1 MSFVDFVEELT
12 QEAHTQ
18 EAPEERGPREPV
30 SQKLHEM
37 KYRMK
42 GEGFRDA
49 MNRIASVLSDNDPHF
64 KEFREILLDMRFLPA
79 GRIQSAIGSSRR
91 VTALNC
97 FVSGVLEDN
106 LVTGLENGAFF
117 KEGGIMARAT
127 EAAQTMR
134 LGGGIGYDFCLAPGT
149 KVLTADLTHKNV
161 EDLKE
166 GETLIAFPEEDL
178 NLQKT
183 TYCTSTVESN
193 IRIKR
198 RCRKIVTDKGTI
210 VASDEHLF
218 VARQKHEGLKESHG
232 KRKGEG
238 FDWFSTDWLVPGDE
252 IAFTTEP
259 WETQDDFESGWM
271 SGFLDGEGWCTRFV
285 GFGQNRGPVL
295 DKAVEY
301 LERNNIN
308 YRVNDRAGTKL
319 SSIACTGK
327 WEGLK
332 LLGMTRP
339 IRLIKK
345 AESLW
350 RGKKLCGSHSL
361 PAKILSIEL
370 LGEETVWATKTST
383 GTLIAN
389 GFLSHNSTLRPR
401 GDRIKSMDTSASG
414 PVSFMDIFDSVCRT
428 IASAGHRRGA
438 QMAVLRCDHPDIEEF
453 IYAKQNTEHLKGF
466 NISVGVTDEF
476 MKAVLEGK
484 PFDLKWDGE
493 VYKTVEAS
501 TLWEQIMRSTWD
513 YAEPGVLF
521 LDTINRLNNLWYCE
535 TISASNPCAEQPLP
549 PYGACLLG
557 SFNLTAYISL
567 EEAYEDEEGF
577 MVGYS
582 FNWEQFIKDIPPV
595 VRAMDN
601 VIDNTIYPLKEQEI
615 EAKNKRRMGLG
626 ITGLANA
633 GEALGY
639 PYGSPAFIEFEG
651 KILKALLE
659 AAYTTSALLAKEKG
673 QFPWYDERYLK
684 GEFVKRL
691 EPDTVALIKR
701 FGMRNSH
708 LTSIAPTGTISLCAD
723 NVSSGLE
730 PVFDYKIERTI
741 LDFTGPKHYTVRDYG
756 YNSFGI
762 AGKRASECSADEHM
776 GVLIEAY
783 KYVDSAVSKTCNVN
797 PEMPWEDFK
806 AIYQRAWENDYKG
819 CTTFNIGGKRM
830 GIMKGVEEKEEKP
843 NGEACHFD
851 PETGGKTCE

>member
-12 QEAHTQ
+12 QEAYTQ
-18 EAPEERGPREPV
+18 ETPEERGPREPV

-49 MNRIASVLSDNDPHF
+49 MNRIASVLSDNDEHF

-91 VTALNC
+91 VTAYNC

-106 LVTGLENGAFF
+106 LVSGLGNGAFF
-117 KEGGIMARAT
+117 KEGGIMSRAT

-134 LGGGIGYDFCLAPGT
+134 LGGGIGYDF
-149 KVLTADLTHKNV
+149 
-161 EDLKE
+161 
-166 GETLIAFPEEDL
+166 
-178 NLQKT
+178 
-183 TYCTSTVESN
+183 
-193 IRIKR
+193 
-198 RCRKIVTDKGTI
+198 
-210 VASDEHLF
+210 
-218 VARQKHEGLKESHG
+218 
-232 KRKGEG
+232 
-238 FDWFSTDWLVPGDE
+238 
-252 IAFTTEP
+252 
-259 WETQDDFESGWM
+259 
-271 SGFLDGEGWCTRFV
+271 
-285 GFGQNRGPVL
+285 
-295 DKAVEY
+295 
-301 LERNNIN
+301 
-308 YRVNDRAGTKL
+308 
-319 SSIACTGK
+319 
-327 WEGLK
+327 
-332 LLGMTRP
+332 
-339 IRLIKK
+339 
-345 AESLW
+345 
-350 RGKKLCGSHSL
+350 
-361 PAKILSIEL
+361 
-370 LGEETVWATKTST
+370 
-383 GTLIAN
+383 
-389 GFLSHNSTLRPR
+389 STLRPR

-484 PFDLKWDGE
+484 PFDLQWNGE
-493 VYKTVEAS
+493 VYKTVEAA

-535 TISASNPCAEQPLP
+535 TINASNPCAEQPLP

-557 SFNLTAYISL
+557 SQNLTAYISL
-567 EEAYEDEEGF
+567 EEAYEDDEGF

-582 FNWEQFIKDIPPV
+582 FDWEQFIKDIPPI

-601 VIDNTIYPLKEQEI
+601 VIDSTIYPLKEQEI

-639 PYGSPAFIEFEG
+639 PYGSPAFVEFEG

-659 AAYTTSALLAKEKG
+659 TAYSTSALLAKEKG

-684 GEFVKRL
+684 GEFIKTL
-691 EPDTVALIKR
+691 EPDTIALIKR

-762 AGKRASECSADEHM
+762 AGKRAEECSADDHM

-783 KYVDSAVSKTCNVN
+783 KYVDSAVSKTCNVD

-806 AIYQRAWENDYKG
+806 AIYQRAWESNCKG

-830 GIMKGVEEKEEKP
+830 GIMKGVEEKEETP
-843 NGEACHFD
+843 NGEACYFD
-851 PETGGKTCE
+851 PETGEKNCGG